1 MCFVYLTEPGTQLS
15 KRGGTYVVTKE
26 DERLYS
32 IPAETIEGIVLLGSV
47 QISSQAAA
55 DLLRRQIPAYWL
67 TGKGQYCGCFQP
79 PSGQQVLKQQK
90 QVLLQE
96 SPFSLTIGEKIVVA
110 KIHNQRT
117 LLQRYNRTAKSQ
129 KVTDIIQKLK
139 ALQKSLIKVDD
150 KNKILGI
157 EGIAAKYYFSALSDM
172 ICPEFAFSGR
182 NRRPPKDPFNAMLSL
197 GYTLLGHEV
206 YTALMIQGLH
216 PYFGSLHKLR
226 NGHPALVSDLL
237 EEWRPVIVDAMVWSM
252 IQHREIRP
260 EHFIGR
266 SSGKGIY
273 LNEEGRKI
281 FLRGYEKKM
290 RTLYLRNG
298 TKDTLRHHVIQQGYA
313 YSRAIMNEDAS
324 LYAPYVL
331 R

>member
-15 KRGGTYVVTKE
+15 KRGGTYVVTKS

-32 IPAETIEGIVLLGSV
+32 IPAETVEGIVLMGSV
-47 QISSQAAA
+47 QISSQAVA
-55 DLLRRQIPAYWL
+55 DLLKRHIPAYWI

-96 SPFSLTIGEKIVVA
+96 SPFSLAIGAKIVAA

-117 LLQRYNRTAKSQ
+117 LLQRYNRTAKNQ
-129 KVTDIIQKLK
+129 AVVDIVQQLK
-139 ALQKSLIKVDD
+139 NLQKSIIKVENQD
-150 KNKILGI
+150 KLLGI
-157 EGIAAKYYFSALSDM
+157 EGIAAKYYFSALSEM
-172 ICPEFAFSGR
+172 VCPDFAFSGR
-182 NRRPPKDPFNAMLSL
+182 NRRPPKDSFNAMLSL
-197 GYTLLGHEV
+197 GYTLLGHEI
-206 YTALMIQGLH
+206 YTAITIQGLH

-237 EEWRPVIVDAMVWSM
+237 EEWRPVVVDAMVWSM
-252 IQHREIRP
+252 IQHREIRR
-260 EHFIGR
+260 EHFENR
-266 SSGKGIY
+266 PLGKGVY

-290 RTLYLRNG
+290 RTLYFRNG
-298 TKDTLRHHVIQQGYA
+298 TKNTLRYHVIQQGYA
-313 YSRAIMNEDAS
+313 YSRAIMNEDTS
-324 LYAPYVL
+324 LYNPYL
-331 R
+331 LH